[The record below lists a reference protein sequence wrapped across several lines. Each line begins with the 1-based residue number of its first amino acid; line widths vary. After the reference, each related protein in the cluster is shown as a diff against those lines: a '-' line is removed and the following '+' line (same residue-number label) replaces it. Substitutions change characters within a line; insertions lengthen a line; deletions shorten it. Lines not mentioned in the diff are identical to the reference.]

1 MGEIRSDDASFSG
14 TRESESEIT
23 GSTAE
28 IEDQSIGAVE
38 NGMQKRGGACTPQA
52 VELQ

>member
-1 MGEIRSDDASFSG
+1 MGEIRADDASFSG

-28 IEDQSIGAVE
+28 IEDKSIGPVE
-38 NGMQKRGGACTPQA
+38 NGMQKPGGACTPKPI
-52 VELQ
+52 ELQ

>member
-1 MGEIRSDDASFSG
+1 MVEIRADDASFSG
-14 TRESESEIT
+14 TRESESEIA

-28 IEDQSIGAVE
+28 IEDESFRAIEDGLQAP
-38 NGMQKRGGACTPQA
+38 GGAGTPEA

>member
-1 MGEIRSDDASFSG
+1 MGEIRADDARFSG

-23 GSTAE
+23 SSAAE
-28 IEDQSIGAVE
+28 IEDKSVGPLE
-38 NGMQKRGGACTPQA
+38 NGMQKSGGTCTPQA